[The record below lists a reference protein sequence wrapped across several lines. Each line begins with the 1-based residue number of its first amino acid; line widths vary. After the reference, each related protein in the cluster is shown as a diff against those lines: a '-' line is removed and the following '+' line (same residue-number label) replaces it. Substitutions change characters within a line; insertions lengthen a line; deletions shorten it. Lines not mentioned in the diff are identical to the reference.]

1 MQEEPLAPEELPR
14 ASTPEDIPD
23 AQAGGAHPTAGD
35 NEPGDQAEEDVPLIF
50 FDKEGFNCYL
60 ISAIPTDVLF
70 KALPANWMLQHGLVT
85 KRVYAHIRNS
95 GIYPGFATGEYEGNR
110 VVILSGTRMDAIEVH
125 NTNRAL
131 TIPGRYLFP
140 QRPSSAKG
148 QAVVVT
154 EGENAGEVY
163 ITHAQNANGQMPLVE
178 RGKARRGVKCYV
190 ERSRLAKCDP
200 K

>member
-1 MQEEPLAPEELPR
+1 
-14 ASTPEDIPD
+14 
-23 AQAGGAHPTAGD
+23 
-35 NEPGDQAEEDVPLIF
+35 
-50 FDKEGFNCYL
+50 
-60 ISAIPTDVLF
+60 
-70 KALPANWMLQHGLVT
+70 MLQHGLVT
-85 KRVYAHIRNS
+85 KRVYAHVRNS
-95 GIYPGFATGEYEGNR
+95 NVYLGFATGEYEGNR
-110 VVILSGTRMDAIEVH
+110 VVILSRTRMDAIEAH
-125 NTNRAL
+125 NMNKTL

-148 QAVVVT
+148 QVVVIT